1 MLHKRYSFL
10 AGFLV
15 VIALLLILGTRFD
28 STAAQIT
35 AYTEN
40 FDSLTAMQA
49 AGWVRINNSTNPGG
63 SWAQGD
69 SSLFPSQNH
78 AISNTG
84 YLTAYLK
91 ADYLSDLSSG
101 TISNWLL
108 SPPLTLSDGDTV
120 SFWTRTQTAAGPA
133 DHLEVRLSTAGTSS
147 DVGTT
152 ATSVGDF
159 TTTLVSVNPD
169 LQAGGY
175 PATWTR
181 YSATL
186 SGIGTVTGRIGFRY
200 HVTNGGPGGS
210 NSNYIGLDTFA
221 VGADGGGTTPTSI
234 GTSTSTPGN
243 TTPVATNTPTPTN
256 TPAPKPAPQ
265 RQPPPTQQ
273 CHQRRRIRRCQRIQ
287 QYRQPARQPPQ
298 PQRCRQPATNTPVP
312 PTQRRQPT
320 HSGATNRHEHS
331 SATNDEY
338 AVPTNTSTPNQHTTA
353 TTTAVP
359 PTTTAVP
366 PTSTPTATTTAVPPT
381 STPTATNTAVPPT
394 STPTAT
400 TTAVPP
406 TTQPPTQQCHHQR

>member
-1 MLHKRYSFL
+1 MQKQIFSGIYL
-10 AGFLV
+10 ALA
-15 VIALLLILGTRFD
+15 ITILLLITR
-28 STAAQIT
+28 STTAQIT

-133 DHLEVRLSTAGTSS
+133 DRLEVRLSTAGTSS

-152 ATSVGDF
+152 DTSVGDF
-159 TTTLVSVNPD
+159 TTVLVSVNPL

-186 SGIGTVTGRIGFRY
+186 SGIGTITGRIGFRY
-200 HVTNGGPGGS
+200 YVTNGGPDGS
-210 NSNYIGLDTFA
+210 NSNYIGLDTLTI
-221 VGADGGGTTPTSI
+221 GAEPAITATPTLPS
-234 GTSTSTPGN
+234 GP
-243 TTPVATNTPTPTN
+243 TNTPTPT
-256 TPAPKPAPQ
+256 
-265 RQPPPTQQ
+265 
-273 CHQRRRIRRCQRIQ
+273 
-287 QYRQPARQPPQ
+287 
-298 PQRCRQPATNTPVP
+298 
-312 PTQRRQPT
+312 
-320 HSGATNRHEHS
+320 
-331 SATNDEY
+331 
-338 AVPTNTSTPNQHTTA
+338 
-353 TTTAVP
+353 
-359 PTTTAVP
+359 PTTP
-366 PTSTPTATTTAVPPT
+366 SSPQLYIPLI
-381 STPTATNTAVPPT
+381 
-394 STPTAT
+394 
-400 TTAVPP
+400 
-406 TTQPPTQQCHHQR
+406 RK